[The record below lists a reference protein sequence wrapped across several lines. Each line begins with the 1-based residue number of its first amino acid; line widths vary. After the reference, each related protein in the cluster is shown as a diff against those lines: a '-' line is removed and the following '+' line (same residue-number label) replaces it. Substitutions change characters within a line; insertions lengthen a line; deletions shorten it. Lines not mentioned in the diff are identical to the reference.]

1 MRPHDDRCLYA
12 ASCKN
17 GTKWSIGKAYPTL
30 EFTLKSVK
38 VNEMKKFALQQQI
51 LKQRR
56 QLMDSINQNTVTAN
70 NMNIHPQLQS
80 NLQMRLPTSVQ
91 NGVQTITPQVNGSPK
106 KLFQPPPPTSVT
118 EPPADIEIDTE
129 SKKSLLEV
137 KFSRI
142 SGLSG

>member
-1 MRPHDDRCLYA
+1 
-12 ASCKN
+12 
-17 GTKWSIGKAYPTL
+17 
-30 EFTLKSVK
+30 
-38 VNEMKKFALQQQI
+38 MKKYALQQQI

-56 QLMDSINQNTVTAN
+56 QLMDSINQNTMTPN

-91 NGVQTITPQVNGSPK
+91 NGVQAITSQVNGSPK

-137 KFSRI
+137 NFSRI

>member
-1 MRPHDDRCLYA
+1 MRPHDDRWLYA

-56 QLMDSINQNTVTAN
+56 QLMDSINQNTMTPN

-91 NGVQTITPQVNGSPK
+91 NGVQAITSQVNGSPK

-137 KFSRI
+137 NFSRI

>member
-1 MRPHDDRCLYA
+1 
-12 ASCKN
+12 
-17 GTKWSIGKAYPTL
+17 
-30 EFTLKSVK
+30 
-38 VNEMKKFALQQQI
+38 
-51 LKQRR
+51 
-56 QLMDSINQNTVTAN
+56 MDSINQNTMTAN

-91 NGVQTITPQVNGSPK
+91 NGVQPIASQVNGSPK

-137 KFSRI
+137 NFPRI
-142 SGLSG
+142 IGLSNGGDYSNLLFQTMITEDDLKIIYPYHEPKAAMESIFIDNVMWVGLFKHADSNQ

>member
-1 MRPHDDRCLYA
+1 MPKSDEM
-12 ASCKN
+12 
-17 GTKWSIGKAYPTL
+17 TIGKAHPTL

-56 QLMDSINQNTVTAN
+56 QLMDSINQNTMTQN

-91 NGVQTITPQVNGSPK
+91 NGVQPITSQVNGSPK

-137 KFSRI
+137 NFSRI